1 MLPFDKLYRGWGYAF
16 YLMCY
21 NESFSDLLAAFKALN
36 RLIPISYGF
45 KRRFVASNVFIDK
58 YLPVFHAN
66 WVPAGYKL
74 VPAGYKL
81 VPAGYNHPS
90 SSIQGDLRW
99 GLGDFLAEC
108 GGPAPAPP

>member
-1 MLPFDKLYRGWGYAF
+1 MLPFDKLY
-16 YLMCY
+16 
-21 NESFSDLLAAFKALN
+21 NELVVPVSDLLAAFKALN

-81 VPAGYNHPS
+81 VAEGHQLPPS
-90 SSIQGDLRW
+90 PLYKGSPVGF
-99 GLGDFLAEC
+99 G
-108 GGPAPAPP
+108 

>member
-1 MLPFDKLYRGWGYAF
+1 MLPFDKLY
-16 YLMCY
+16 
-21 NESFSDLLAAFKALN
+21 NELVVPVSDLLAAFKALN
-36 RLIPISYGF
+36 RFVPISYGF
-45 KRRFVASNVFIDK
+45 KLDFVASNVPAGYNKVFIDK
-58 YLPVFHAN
+58 YLPVFQAN
-66 WVPAGYKL
+66 
-74 VPAGYKL
+74 L

>member
-1 MLPFDKLYRGWGYAF
+1 MLPFDKLY
-16 YLMCY
+16 
-21 NESFSDLLAAFKALN
+21 NELVVPVSDLLAAFKALN

-74 VPAGYKL
+74 VPAGY
-81 VPAGYNHPS
+81 NHPS